1 MARAARDSKL
11 EARSNRAKLPIGQR
25 FWKTL
30 DRGLAVGYR
39 RTSDGYGVW
48 LVRCKAQAATAYV
61 YRTIGRADDSREADG
76 SDVLTFSQ
84 AQARARAFL
93 QEIEQSKPASGKPIT
108 VGEAATAYLD
118 WFKSHRKSYKETAT
132 SIQAHI
138 LPWWRNRLL
147 CDIRT
152 PDLRKWHESL
162 ATSPARKRTSK
173 TAAAPATRPA
183 PQSADQKR
191 ARKSTANRILTI
203 FKAIANKAF
212 QDGLVSDDTP
222 WRRLKP
228 FPNTDDPVTRFLTN
242 AESTRLLNSCPADF
256 KRLVAAA
263 LLTGCRY
270 GELVRLRVSDVN
282 LQTNMVYVSA
292 NAKSGRGRHI
302 PLNEEAQVFFAEQ
315 TAGRLGEDT
324 LFQRADGRSWGKNH
338 QVRLLQAACK
348 QAKVEPEISFHEL
361 RHSFASSLAQAG
373 VDLLTISKLLGHGDT
388 RITSRHY
395 AHLCDESLRSAVHK
409 LPDIGAPNTRSIV
422 ALR

>member
-1 MARAARDSKL
+1 MARAARDSRL
-11 EARSNRAKLPIGQR
+11 EARSNRVKLPVGQR
-25 FWKTL
+25 FWKTM

-39 RTSDGYGVW
+39 RTAEGYGVW
-48 LVRCKAQAATAYV
+48 LVRCKAQAASAYV
-61 YRTIGRADDSREADG
+61 YRSIGRADDSKEADG
-76 SDVLTFSQ
+76 SEVLTFSQ
-84 AQARARAFL
+84 AQAKARAFL

-108 VGEAATAYLD
+108 VGEAAAAYLD

-138 LPWWRNRLL
+138 LPWWGNRLL

-173 TAAAPATRPA
+173 TAAVPATRPD

-191 ARKSTANRILTI
+191 ARRSTANRILTI

-228 FPNTDDPVTRFLTN
+228 FPNTDEPVTRFLTS
-242 AESTRLLNSCPADF
+242 AESIRLLNSCPTDF

-270 GELVRLRVSDVN
+270 GELARLRVGDVN
-282 LQTNMVYVSA
+282 LQTNMVYVTPD
-292 NAKSGRGRHI
+292 AKSGRGRHI
-302 PLNEEAQVFFAEQ
+302 PFNEEARAFFAEQ
-315 TAGRLGEDT
+315 TAGRPGGDT
-324 LFQRADGRSWGKNH
+324 LFQRTDGRSWGKNH
-338 QVRLLQAACK
+338 HVRLLQAACK

-373 VDLLTISKLLGHGDT
+373 VDLLTISKLLGHADT

-395 AHLCDESLRSAVHK
+395 AHLCDESLRSAIQK
-409 LPDIGAPNTRSIV
+409 LPGIGAPNTGSVV